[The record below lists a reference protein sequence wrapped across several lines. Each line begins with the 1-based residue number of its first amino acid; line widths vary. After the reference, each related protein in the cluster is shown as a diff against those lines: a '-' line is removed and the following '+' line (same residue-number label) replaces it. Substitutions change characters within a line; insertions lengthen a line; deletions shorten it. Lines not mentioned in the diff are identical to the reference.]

1 MKPEVILYNAYKPF
15 ANFIKK
21 FDIYE
26 SLYVVWAYA
35 QNLQYDMP
43 IPNDISFPRFMN
55 GKHVVWKR
63 AYNAS
68 EWELEYLTKEII
80 LNCEEKR
87 RCNDSLKVLKNFRK
101 CIGFIRNI
109 NEVSGNFLTQE
120 NTLKE
125 LYRMTHRQFIW
136 QHGVNGMSFIR
147 YYKIYSNEQL
157 NEIIKSVFNMD
168 VKTLMKIG
176 MLLYLHYIKSYFIQF
191 PIKNDKLKSISE
203 RDLNYIAATYTSS
216 ILELKTFYKANQRID
231 MDIFYYEN
239 LLKIKPLIK
248 VDNTLISPLPTLMYW
263 QITQG
268 LFYFMIDKKNLN
280 FDNAYGQ
287 SFQNYVGELIEEIN
301 VNKKFKVYCEME
313 YEIKKGNQ
321 NRTSDWIIE
330 SIDSIILV
338 ECKTKRIK
346 LKSKIGL
353 YDEESLKSDIEAIS
367 DSIVQI
373 YKQVLNYKNNLY
385 PEIPYRD
392 SKKIYPIIVSLEN
405 WYLFNFELFERIT
418 KEAKKKLINVNLDS
432 KVIDE
437 YPFTV
442 FSIDEFEVE
451 FQKME
456 YFGIEKYM
464 RNRFLIE
471 KDERI
476 QSFEPLKL
484 FDKSLQEIIKN

>member
-1 MKPEVILYNAYKPF
+1 
-15 ANFIKK
+15 
-21 FDIYE
+21 
-26 SLYVVWAYA
+26 
-35 QNLQYDMP
+35 
-43 IPNDISFPRFMN
+43 
-55 GKHVVWKR
+55 
-63 AYNAS
+63 
-68 EWELEYLTKEII
+68 
-80 LNCEEKR
+80 
-87 RCNDSLKVLKNFRK
+87 
-101 CIGFIRNI
+101 
-109 NEVSGNFLTQE
+109 
-120 NTLKE
+120 
-125 LYRMTHRQFIW
+125 MTHRQFIW

-392 SKKIYPIIVSLEN
+392 SKK
-405 WYLFNFELFERIT
+405 
-418 KEAKKKLINVNLDS
+418 
-432 KVIDE
+432 
-437 YPFTV
+437 FTRLLYHWK
-442 FSIDEFEVE
+442 I
-451 FQKME
+451 
-456 YFGIEKYM
+456 GI
-464 RNRFLIE
+464 FLI
-471 KDERI
+471 
-476 QSFEPLKL
+476 SNYLKGL
-484 FDKSLQEIIKN
+484 LKKPKKN